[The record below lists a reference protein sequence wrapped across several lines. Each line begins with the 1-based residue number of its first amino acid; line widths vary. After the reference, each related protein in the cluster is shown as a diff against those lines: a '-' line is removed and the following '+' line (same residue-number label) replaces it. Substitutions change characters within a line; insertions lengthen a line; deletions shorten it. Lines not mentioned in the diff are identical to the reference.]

1 MEVIITLFA
10 VIAWILL
17 FPFVRFFI
25 KRVSFY
31 IRLSRACK
39 KLDAKCYGTK
49 FMWLFSTRHSQTCDF
64 YVEMC
69 DVVYSVKFFE
79 SIIEDAEIKFINAT
93 TYSVIN
99 FKWCLYLYRWIFLE
113 PKVHKLPKYNF
124 EYKIKNEF
132 ITQNIV
138 PIMIILPLPRFYKIK
153 QSGYSDLDISDG
165 TVVSD
170 TYTIYSGKGFLKQIS
185 DQKTI

>member
-10 VIAWILL
+10 VIAWILV

-49 FMWLFSTRHSQTCDF
+49 FMWLFSTRHSQNCDF
-64 YVEMC
+64 YIEMG

-79 SIIEDAEIKFINAT
+79 SIIERVEITFINAT
-93 TYSVIN
+93 TYSVKN
-99 FKWCLYLYRWIFLE
+99 FGWCPLPYMWMTVK

-132 ITQNIV
+132 ITKNIV
-138 PIMIILPLPRFYKIK
+138 PIMIILPLPRFYKIQ
-153 QSGYSDLDISDG
+153 QSGYSDLEIADG

-170 TYTIYSGKGFLKQIS
+170 TYTIYSGKGFLTQLN
-185 DQKTI
+185 DQNNI

>member
-39 KLDAKCYGTK
+39 KLGVKCYGTK
-49 FMWLFSTRHSQTCDF
+49 FMWIFSTRHSQTCDF

-93 TYSVIN
+93 TYSVA
-99 FKWCLYLYRWIFLE
+99 KCSWCVYLYVK

-124 EYKIKNEF
+124 EYNIKNEF
-132 ITQNIV
+132 VSQNIV
-138 PIMIILPLPRFYKIK
+138 PIMIILPLPRHYKIQ
-153 QSGYSDLDISDG
+153 QSGYSDLEIADG